1 MFYYL
6 QAKKQIALL
15 FLLLVFLLVGK
26 VMAAVPPTG
35 SCQFWPSPVQSYK
48 SAGALTMPLNSQ
60 ITANSGNSIYFP
72 SFTAVNAG
80 AKLYC
85 PNSSSLCTRVNQ
97 AVRGISLPTFQQS
110 SDTSTLDVTGTQT
123 VTGNLFGYIK
133 IHNGTGNLTIQPA
146 ASGGG
151 KGPVLIKELNIGNTS
166 DKVTLTAPGE
176 YWINDFKQASGTYF
190 DIAGSGDIVIYIN
203 NSSFDIGSSLP
214 SNSFA
219 GRLGIVGYGSAA
231 IQNGSTLKAAVYTV
245 GNVTLNN
252 GSITGPVTVGNQ
264 LVFNGTY
271 TIDATGWGNFS
282 GWGGTCLPIDHYEI
296 SYPTTT
302 QVGQSAA
309 IVLKA
314 CEDSAC
320 TLYAASSTVNV
331 NTSVTPAATLTWSS
345 NPVTFVKQSSGVT
358 LGSSTATA
366 VTFSLGTVTPSANNA
381 LKCYNSSG
389 LDATCSMNFVAV
401 DHYELSYPSSALNC
415 ENATVTVKACQ
426 NSDCSTLSTSSSQV
440 TLSATGG
447 SPTWSSNP
455 LTFTGSGSVTL
466 TNPTAST
473 VVLGISSSSPVAT
486 NALKCYKDGVLDAAC
501 SMSFVASQFS
511 FNIPTTYANQE
522 TGDVT
527 LRAIQ
532 SVPLGSISVC
542 KAALTGS
549 KNISFTRSYVL
560 PNSGTLNP
568 AIRDTSAGSA
578 TTITSATAVPLTF
591 DANGEAKLRFSYKDA
606 GVLGITAS
614 WSSGSLSL
622 TGTDNVAV
630 LPEKIALS
638 ASGNSCSGSTQASY
652 LACSKYKMVNE
663 AFTVTG
669 TAGYTSSGS
678 LVTTPN
684 FGTSQLTSQPQ
695 LQNSLLAPSD
705 GTAPSQGS
713 VTMSFSSGTGSSS
726 YSIAD
731 VGVYAL
737 GVADFVPY
745 PSYQD
750 ETTQLKVPV
759 SWSGPVGRIVPRN
772 LLAVTSSAGSFAPQ
786 CSASTAY
793 SYIGYAMGYQSAPV
807 ITVYGVDENGNHL
820 ANYKGSY
827 ARVATLTS
835 SAGSPSWSYTSENL
849 GSDNATALAVTAS
862 SSYGTW
868 STSGSGQLAV
878 YTLGADTLTLTKS
891 LAARVTPF
899 TAIMDLLLNTLTDPD
914 GVTLRSTL
922 TIKPTGHEIRYGRLN
937 SSNVYG
943 PENQSLT
950 LPFWSEYWSGASYL
964 QNSEDSCTQLLSSW
978 LSLND
983 AAAGTLTN
991 ITLRQGTGGSTTA
1004 SQTNSGILTGGE
1016 GSMVFSAPGSG
1027 HSGYVDVGLTLPSWL
1042 QDYWDG
1048 SSLTALPAPRAS
1060 FGLYKGSG
1068 RLIYRREVSN

>member
-6 QAKKQIALL
+6 QAKKHIAALFLSL
-15 FLLLVFLLVGK
+15 FLLFANNGI
-26 VMAAVPPTG
+26 AAVPPTG
-35 SCQFWPSPVQSYK
+35 SCQFWYGPVQSYK
-48 SAGALTMPLNSQ
+48 SAGNLWSNSGAQ
-60 ITANSGNSIYFP
+60 IKANSGNSISFP
-72 SFTAVNAG
+72 NIKNSSESR
-80 AKLYC
+80 LYC
-85 PNSSSLCTRVNQ
+85 PDGSHLCTPVYQ
-97 AVRGISLPTFQQS
+97 AVRGISLPTFQTS
-110 SDTSTLDVTGTQT
+110 SSTTDYDINYAYGTLTGNAFRNIIVHDGTGSVTIKPTTSTT
-123 VTGNLFGYIK
+123 
-133 IHNGTGNLTIQPA
+133 
-146 ASGGG
+146 
-151 KGPVLIKELNIGNTS
+151 GPVLINQLNLGNTGDS
-166 DKVTLTAPGE
+166 ATLTAPGE
-176 YWINDFKQASGTYF
+176 YWIKTFNMASGTNLY
-190 DIAGSGDIVIYIN
+190 ITGSGSIVIYIGTN
-203 NSSFDIGSSLP
+203 GMPVNGNLGSTYSGGQVGLISYGNVTVSNGSS
-214 SNSFA
+214 
-219 GRLGIVGYGSAA
+219 
-231 IQNGSTLKAAVYTV
+231 LKAAVYAV
-245 GNVTLNN
+245 GNVTINN
-252 GSITGPVTVGNQ
+252 GSITGPVTVGDN
-264 LVFNGTY
+264 LYTNSY

-282 GWGGTCLPIDHYEI
+282 GWGGNCLPIDHYEI
-296 SYPTTT
+296 TYPTTT

-309 IVLKA
+309 ISLKA
-314 CEDSAC
+314 CEDAAC
-320 TLYAASSTVNV
+320 TLYAGSSTFNI
-331 NTSVTPAATLTWSS
+331 NTSATPAATLTWSS

-358 LGSSTATA
+358 LGSSTATK
-366 VTFSLGTVTPSANNA
+366 VTFSQGSVTPTATNA

-401 DHYELSYPSSALNC
+401 DHYELSYPSTALNC

-426 NSDCSTLSTSSSQV
+426 NSDCSTQYTSSSQV

-447 SPTWSSNP
+447 SPSWSSNP
-455 LTFTGSGSVTL
+455 FTFTGSGSVTL

-473 VVLGISSSSPVAT
+473 TVLGISSSSPVAT
-486 NALKCYKDGVLDAAC
+486 NSLKCYKDGVLDAAC

-532 SVPLGSISVC
+532 SVPQGTTSVC

-560 PNSGTLNP
+560 PNSGTINP
-568 AIRDTSAGSA
+568 AIRDTSSGSA
-578 TTITSATAVPLTF
+578 TTVTSATAVPLTF

-614 WSSGSLSL
+614 WISGSLSL
-622 TGTDNVAV
+622 TGSDNVAV
-630 LPEKIALS
+630 LPEKISLS

-663 AFTVTG
+663 SFTVTG
-669 TAGYTSSGS
+669 TAGYTSAGS

-695 LQNSLLAPSD
+695 LQHSLLAPSG
-705 GTAPSQGS
+705 GTTPSQGS
-713 VTMSFSSGTGSSS
+713 ATMSFSSGTGSSS

-759 SWSGPVGRIVPRN
+759 NWSGPVGRIVPRN

-786 CSASTAY
+786 CAVSTPH
-793 SYIGYAMGYQSAPV
+793 SYVGYAMGYQSAPV

-827 ARVATLTS
+827 AKVATLTS
-835 SAGSPSWSYTSENL
+835 ASGSPAWSVSSENL

-868 STSGSGQLAV
+868 STSGSDQLAV
-878 YTLGADTLTLTKS
+878 YTLGADTVTITKS

-899 TAIMDLLLNTLTDPD
+899 TAIVDLLLNTLTDPD
-914 GVTLRSTL
+914 GVSLRSTL
-922 TIKPTGHEIRYGRLN
+922 TIKPTGHQIRYGRLN

-950 LPFWSEYWSGASYL
+950 LPFWSEYWSGSSYL

-983 AAAGTLTN
+983 SAAGSFTN
-991 ITLRQGTGGSTTA
+991 IALRQGTGGSTTA
-1004 SQTNSGILTGGE
+1004 SQTNSGLLSSGA
-1016 GSMVFSAPGSG
+1016 GSLLFSAPGTG

-1042 QDYWDG
+1042 QDFWDG

-1068 RLIYRREVSN
+1068 RVIYRREVSN